1 MTMMTATFSSF
12 EAIGSK
18 HRSRSVWRQFLGS
31 LIEAPTP
38 HRGGRDHPI
47 PGGHR
52 HDLPAQVFIAL
63 ERRHFGP

>member
-18 HRSRSVWRQFLGS
+18 YRSRSMWRQFLAS
-31 LIEAPTP
+31 VINAPTP
-38 HRGGRDHPI
+38 TAEDQINQYLACHSR
-47 PGGHR
+47 
-52 HDLPAQVFIAL
+52 DLPPQVFIEL

>member
-31 LIEAPTP
+31 LINAPTP
-38 HRGGRDHPI
+38 TAEGEITRYLARHS
-47 PGGHR
+47 